1 MADEINILK
10 ASNSAR
16 DKELIKKLGDD
27 SIDVA
32 ISALDS
38 ATEVP
43 YIGSLIKI
51 VKSFSNFRDY
61 FFMKKLAKFMC
72 VTDELSHDEIEK
84 FLDSLSHKDSSRIS
98 SFLLHVLSHAEEDD
112 KAIALGKI
120 YKARVLGQID
130 NNELLKMSSIINR
143 CYFGDLKHLEIFS
156 EENGDDGDMAGI
168 FFSLGLL
175 EDCGNV
181 YNGNEDGFV
190 SQGWGSTKY
199 KLNDFGVKFHQIISI

>member
-16 DKELIKKLGDD
+16 DKELIQKLGDD

-38 ATEVP
+38 ATDVP

-51 VKSFSNFRDY
+51 VKSFSSFKDY

-72 VTDELSHDEIEK
+72 VTDELSHDAIEK
-84 FLDSLSHKDSSRIS
+84 FLASLSQKDSTRIS
-98 SFLLHVLSHAEEDD
+98 TFLLHVLSHAEEDD
-112 KAIALGKI
+112 KAIALGKL

-130 NNELLKMSSIINR
+130 NYELLKMSSIINR
-143 CYFGDLKHLEIFS
+143 CYFEDLKHLERFI
-156 EENGDDGDMAGI
+156 EENGDDGDMAGN

-181 YNGNEDGFV
+181 YNTTGDGFE
-190 SQGWGSTKY
+190 SQGWGPTKY
-199 KLNDFGVKFHQIISI
+199 RLNDLGVKFHQIIHT